1 MALEKARAKVVLP
14 TPGLSSSRMWPR
26 AKMAMSTLH
35 TTASFPRMALRTS
48 FTTASAL
55 GCSIN
60 VPLFQS
66 RCPRGGRIL
75 ILHRLERCF
84 LLTISR
90 KGPQEIPRTFVKKDE
105 PPGRL
110 SPPSETGRQRGKSPG
125 FCRKVFPGKRLT
137 KPFFN
142 DTLMLYSDSTKD
154 ELTAYVSHLPV

>member
-1 MALEKARAKVVLP
+1 MALSHTEKPTTSAGITSGVNCTRLYSRPMALEKARAKVVLP

-60 VPLFQS
+60 VPLLLS

-75 ILHRLERCF
+75 ILHRL
-84 LLTISR
+84 
-90 KGPQEIPRTFVKKDE
+90 
-105 PPGRL
+105 
-110 SPPSETGRQRGKSPG
+110 
-125 FCRKVFPGKRLT
+125 
-137 KPFFN
+137 
-142 DTLMLYSDSTKD
+142 
-154 ELTAYVSHLPV
+154 